1 MTTNDV
7 QEAAR
12 LLRESERILI
22 AGHINPDGDSLGS
35 MCALGDTLRAL
46 GKSVVMVSPDGIP
59 DGYKFL
65 PGSERIVNQLPQ
77 NQEYDLCVTVDAENV
92 GRLGRV
98 AEVLKNC
105 KKVLDIDHHPGGDR
119 TADVQVI
126 DETSASSGEIV
137 FEVLKE
143 MGAKISMAVADCL
156 LTAIVTDTGC
166 FRFSNVKP
174 STLRTAANLI
184 ERGASISRVVR
195 KVYETRP
202 LSSAKLL
209 GAALSTLNTAENG
222 RIAYACISQAQMAAA
237 GADAAEAEG
246 IVNYIRSVRG
256 ARIGILFREEENG
269 STRVSLRS
277 GEGLDVAQIARLFDG
292 GGHRTAAGC
301 TIDRPLSE
309 AVDLVIGAVQKWMA
323 S

>member
-1 MTTNDV
+1 MRSDV

-12 LLRESERILI
+12 LLRDSNRILI

-35 MCALGDTLRAL
+35 MCALGHVLRAL
-46 GKSVVMVSPDGIP
+46 GKTVTMASPDGVP

-65 PGSERIVNQLPQ
+65 HGSDSIVTQLSQ
-77 NQEYDLCVTVDAENV
+77 DQQYDLCVTVDAENV
-92 GRLGRV
+92 GRLGSV
-98 AEVLKNC
+98 ADALKSC
-105 KKVLDIDHHPGGDR
+105 KKTLDIDHHPGGDR

-126 DETSASSGEIV
+126 DATSASSGEIV
-137 FEVLKE
+137 YEILRE
-143 MGAKISMAVADCL
+143 MGVKITASVAEYL

-174 STLRTAANLI
+174 STLRTAASLI
-184 ERGASISRVVR
+184 ERGASINKVVR
-195 KVYETRP
+195 SVYESRP

-209 GAALSTLNTAENG
+209 GMALSTLNTAENG
-222 RIAYACISQAQMAAA
+222 RIAYASISREQMAAA
-237 GADAAEAEG
+237 GADASEAEG
-246 IVNYIRSVRG
+246 VVNYVRSVRG
-256 ARIGILFREEENG
+256 ARVGILFREESDG
-269 STRVSLRS
+269 TARVSLRA
-277 GEGLDVAQIARLFDG
+277 GEGMDVAQIARLFGG

-301 TIDRPLSE
+301 TIEAPLSA

>member
-1 MTTNDV
+1 MMSDI
-7 QEAAR
+7 QEAAK

-35 MCALGDTLRAL
+35 MCALGHALRAL
-46 GKSVVMVSPDGIP
+46 GKSVIMVSPDGVP

-65 PGSERIVNQLPQ
+65 PGSDRIVNQLSQ
-77 NQEYDLCVTVDAENV
+77 SQQYDLCVMVDSENV
-92 GRLGRV
+92 GRLGSV
-98 AEVLKNC
+98 AETLKSC
-105 KKVLDIDHHPGGDR
+105 RKTLDIDHHPGGER
-119 TADVQVI
+119 TADVQVV
-126 DETSASSGEIV
+126 DATSASSGEIV
-137 FEVLKE
+137 FEILKE
-143 MGAKISMAVADCL
+143 MGVTISTPVAECL

-174 STLRTAANLI
+174 NTLRIAASLI
-184 ERGASISRVVR
+184 ERGASISNVVR

-209 GAALSTLNTAENG
+209 GTALSTLNTVENG
-222 RIAYACISQAQMAAA
+222 RIAYASISQEQMAAA

-256 ARIGILFREEENG
+256 ARVGILFREEADG
-269 STRVSLRS
+269 TTRVSLRA
-277 GEGLDVAQIARLFDG
+277 GEGMDVAQIARLFGG
-292 GGHRTAAGC
+292 GGHKTAAGC
-301 TIDRPLSE
+301 TIDAPLAE